1 MLVQRHDCRECLS
14 AVGTADLL
22 SAVGVHPL
30 VSTEVRE
37 LGVGLAADSAAERLD
52 AAVNVLVLF
61 QAAGRREVLAALR
74 TSKSTFRTPLHR
86 GRGSKER
93 PRAAVER
100 DRAVGFFVWK
110 ETAVKVKRMTWRER
124 LAVWRRAYQ
133 VDRRRSTT
141 TSYLQPQTKNIS
153 NLCLVRGGRVVRCRT
168 LCDREVVGSNPARG
182 CCVPT
187 PTQRAIP
194 PGSVNE

>member
-52 AAVNVLVLF
+52 TAVNVLVLF

-74 TSKSTFRTPLHR
+74 TSKSTFRAPLHR

-93 PRAAVER
+93 PRAPVER

-141 TSYLQPQTKNIS
+141 TCYLQPQTKNIS
-153 NLCLVRGGRVVRCRT
+153 NVMFGTRWPSGTVPDFVRSRGRRFESRPWLLCTNANSACHPSG
-168 LCDREVVGSNPARG
+168 VG
-182 CCVPT
+182 
-187 PTQRAIP
+187 
-194 PGSVNE
+194 